1 MTERP
6 YTLLCPNC
14 RDPVLKNL
22 LSTGRNGDMCFRCET
37 CGAFVELYWKDG
49 KEVKDGNGTEKV

>member
-14 RDPVLKNL
+14 QATILKNV
-22 LSTGRNGDMCFRCET
+22 LSFGQNGDIVIRCEK
-37 CGAFVELYWKDG
+37 CNAFVELYWKDG
-49 KEVKDGNGTEKV
+49 HKQELSDGN